1 MPGPV
6 QRLIPLSDPDGW
18 DEALMG
24 IGHAFAHRHDNC
36 AAFSLSQA
44 EPAFL
49 YSAVAPG
56 GRVAVPLA
64 LRSKAGHKD
73 LVSPYGFSGFAG
85 SGRIDGFEEL
95 FTAFA
100 RAQGWVCGFIAQHPK
115 VTLSYFDQEAECDC
129 NRLTRLA
136 YVIDLSV
143 SEEEMVRRLS
153 QNRRRQMRGW
163 SRSDLSFD
171 RDEILAFILANRK
184 AFYAAR
190 SASTVY
196 DFADATWRALA
207 ASPNTLLIGRRL
219 EGRIVA
225 GSVFAWQGEIG
236 DYLFNISVPEG
247 QPASAQ
253 LIWEAAVRMKAAGIT
268 SLNLGGG
275 IAEGDGVAQFKQ
287 RFGPQRLPLLA
298 LQQVYCKEV
307 FCSLCQSAKVPA
319 EIGQGFFPPY
329 YKPAQEK
336 A

>member
-1 MPGPV
+1 MPGAV

-18 DEALMG
+18 DEALTG

-85 SGRIDGFEEL
+85 SGRIDGFEAL

-100 RAQGWVCGFIAQHPK
+100 RAQGWVCGFIAQHPM
-115 VTLSYFDQEAECDC
+115 VPLSYFGEVADCDWD
-129 NRLTRLA
+129 RLTREA

-163 SRSDLSFD
+163 SRCDLTFD

-190 SASTVY
+190 SAAAVY

-225 GSVFAWQGEIG
+225 GSVFAWQDEIG

-253 LIWEAAVRMKAAGIT
+253 LIWEAAVRMKAAGVT

-275 IAEGDGVAQFKQ
+275 VSEGDGVARFKQ
-287 RFGPQRLPLLA
+287 RFGPLRLPLLA
-298 LQQVYCKEV
+298 LRQVYRQEV
-307 FCSLCQSAKVPA
+307 FGSLCRSAKVPA